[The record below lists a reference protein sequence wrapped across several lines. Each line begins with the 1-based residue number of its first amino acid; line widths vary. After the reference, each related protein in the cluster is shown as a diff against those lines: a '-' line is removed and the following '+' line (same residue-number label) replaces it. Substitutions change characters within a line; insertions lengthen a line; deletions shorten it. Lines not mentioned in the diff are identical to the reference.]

1 MKLMHSLVLEMFI
14 TMTLK
19 EKIIEVYIW
28 RNRKNDDLS
37 FRIIKEYYKRLVRN
51 HDNWVEMQ

>member
-1 MKLMHSLVLEMFI
+1 MHSLVLEMFI